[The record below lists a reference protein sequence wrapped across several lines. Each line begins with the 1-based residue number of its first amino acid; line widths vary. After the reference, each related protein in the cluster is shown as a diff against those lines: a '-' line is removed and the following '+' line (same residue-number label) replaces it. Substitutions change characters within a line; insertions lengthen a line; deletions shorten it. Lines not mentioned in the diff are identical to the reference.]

1 MLDSLD
7 SRRFPNRED
16 LQAELGRAN
25 IVEPAEM
32 PPDVVTMNST
42 VTFRI
47 ESSGKDFSLT
57 LVYPGDIGDGAEKVS
72 ILAPVGS
79 ALLGLREGD
88 EISWPGP
95 GGGLLQVR
103 ILKVVYQPERAGRSC
118 VHVARSTR
126 EQQVLE
132 FRDARDGQ
140 HLRGHVL
147 IAHRAAP
154 RPREGEPLDQHGQS
168 GAVAGVDPSEVHGP
182 FPLRGEL
189 REASVHCSRG
199 RCETEF
205 ATHAQPILAV
215 TFDAERRHDQPPRAA
230 CFDACGAAAGAALW
244 LSSRSMTASSPFWSI
259 SAPKSVRKF
268 LT

>member
-1 MLDSLD
+1 MEHRPPITVSSLDAARLEKMLDSLD

-103 ILKVVYQPERAGRSC
+103 ILKVVYQPERAGQFQR
-118 VHVARSTR
+118 
-126 EQQVLE
+126 
-132 FRDARDGQ
+132 
-140 HLRGHVL
+140 
-147 IAHRAAP
+147 
-154 RPREGEPLDQHGQS
+154 
-168 GAVAGVDPSEVHGP
+168 
-182 FPLRGEL
+182 
-189 REASVHCSRG
+189 
-199 RCETEF
+199 
-205 ATHAQPILAV
+205 
-215 TFDAERRHDQPPRAA
+215 
-230 CFDACGAAAGAALW
+230 
-244 LSSRSMTASSPFWSI
+244 
-259 SAPKSVRKF
+259 
-268 LT
+268 

>member
-103 ILKVVYQPERAGRSC
+103 ILKVVYQPERAGQFQR
-118 VHVARSTR
+118 
-126 EQQVLE
+126 
-132 FRDARDGQ
+132 
-140 HLRGHVL
+140 
-147 IAHRAAP
+147 
-154 RPREGEPLDQHGQS
+154 
-168 GAVAGVDPSEVHGP
+168 
-182 FPLRGEL
+182 
-189 REASVHCSRG
+189 
-199 RCETEF
+199 
-205 ATHAQPILAV
+205 
-215 TFDAERRHDQPPRAA
+215 
-230 CFDACGAAAGAALW
+230 
-244 LSSRSMTASSPFWSI
+244 
-259 SAPKSVRKF
+259 
-268 LT
+268 